1 MQRGRGNGDGWI
13 WNDFGKSLENLA
25 MVKEE
30 NEKKKGTILG
40 LAGIYPVGGGLVVDW
55 NVGEGVRVIYRF
67 QVERPGGNGG

>member
-55 NVGEGVRVIYRF
+55 NVG
-67 QVERPGGNGG
+67 